1 MSDAKPTHFLPTVF
15 ADGLLDAS
23 VHHGVVRLTLGQL
36 GQDGKP
42 MACGQLVV
50 PLTQLP
56 AVANGVLAL
65 LRQIEAKAKEQQ
77 AIQAPV
83 PAPSA
88 GAPARAAEPVPEMPG
103 TFSFGGR

>member
-1 MSDAKPTHFLPTVF
+1 MSETKPTLF
-15 ADGLLDAS
+15 ADGLLDAA

-42 MACGQLVV
+42 VACGQLVL

-56 AVANGVLAL
+56 VVANGVLAL

-77 AIQAPV
+77 AQQVSALAGSVTAP
-83 PAPSA
+83 PAA
-88 GAPARAAEPVPEMPG
+88 AAEPAAPEMPG